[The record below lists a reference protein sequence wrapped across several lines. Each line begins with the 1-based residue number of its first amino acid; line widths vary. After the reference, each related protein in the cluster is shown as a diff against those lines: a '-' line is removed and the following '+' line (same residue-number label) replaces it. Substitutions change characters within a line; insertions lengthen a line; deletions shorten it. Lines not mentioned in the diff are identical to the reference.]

1 MSLTCTYTGIH
12 IHTRRYFED
21 KMFNLLTAKQQAQ
34 KRSQMAGPAAESA
47 PGPAAESAQE
57 EQIDRAGDE
66 VRGLGFRV

>member
-1 MSLTCTYTGIH
+1 
-12 IHTRRYFED
+12 
-21 KMFNLLTAKQQAQ
+21 MFNLLTAKQQAQ
-34 KRSQMAGPAAESA
+34 KRSQMAGHAAESA